1 MGQGGYRRIQKFIE
15 KECENTSITFNSNID
30 VIELFKLCVESSIKQ
45 LKSVQKH
52 SQIQRN
58 LRAEPKHFLL
68 KLNIIYKKRNNP
80 IGNGR
85 MQANQVQVTHFFK
98 RKKRRPTNFLKPRGY
113 IQQFC
118 EKRIMS
124 G

>member
-30 VIELFKLCVESSIKQ
+30 VIEVIQALRGIINQATE
-45 LKSVQKH
+45 
-52 SQIQRN
+52 IQRN
-58 LRAEPKHFLL
+58 LRAEPTTFLL
-68 KLNIIYKKRNNP
+68 KLNIICKKRNNP
-80 IGNGR
+80 FRNGR
-85 MQANQVQVTHFFK
+85 MQANQVQVTHSFK
-98 RKKRRPTNFLKPRGY
+98 RKKRRLTNFLYHRGY